1 MKAEVQRKG
10 GLAGRDHRQGLA
22 KLGRLYQRHAPK
34 SWALRE
40 RAGAVLVD
48 GLSHG
53 IRGVAGV
60 APRIV
65 EAKGAWVRDEDGHRI
80 LDFWQGH
87 FANILGHNPECITGP
102 LAQAFAE
109 RSGLQTGL
117 VERAECELAEA
128 LCWLTGAERVRFTTS
143 GALATM
149 FAVLLARAFTGRD
162 LVLKVGGGWH
172 GAQPWSLKGVRF
184 QNGFQ
189 QPEIDG
195 LSVAVPAQ
203 VLVTRYND
211 LEAIRDVFR
220 HEEDRIACFIV
231 EPFVGAGGL
240 LPAHPEFLL
249 EARRLTEHYGAL
261 LVFDE
266 VISGFRFRAG
276 DTGRLFGVRA
286 DLSVFGKI
294 LGGGMPLAAVTGR
307 KEVMTLLGEN
317 SGRVRLPGGTFS
329 AHPAALTAGKLML
342 EHLERNAAQLYPR
355 LAALGDAARV
365 LVEGALGAEGIPARC
380 SGGGN
385 GVLPASSLVG
395 IHVPRSQGASLES
408 PDEVQDPELFDA
420 VLGEKL
426 LRLALLL
433 ENVHVVHGLG
443 ALSAAHNESDLEF
456 LEAALHRAAERM
468 RPYLG

>member
-1 MKAEVQRKG
+1 MARKDS
-10 GLAGRDHRQGLA
+10 LKSRDHLQGVSE
-22 KLGRLYQRHAPK
+22 LGLEYRRHAPQ
-34 SWALRE
+34 SWALQE
-40 RAGAVLVD
+40 RASAVLVD

-53 IRGVAGV
+53 IRGIAGV

-65 EAKGAWVRDEDGHRI
+65 EARGAWIRDEEGHWI

-87 FANILGHNPECITGP
+87 FANILGHNPECVTGP
-102 LAQAFAE
+102 LAHALAE
-109 RSGLQTGL
+109 RRGLQTGL
-117 VERAECELAEA
+117 VHESECQLAE
-128 LCWLTGAERVRFTTS
+128 LLSRLTGAERVRFTTS

-149 FAVLLARAFTGRD
+149 FAVLLARAFTNRD

-189 QPEIDG
+189 RPESEG
-195 LSVAVPAQ
+195 LSAAVPAQ

-211 LEAIRDVFR
+211 PDALQDVFR
-220 HEEDRIACFIV
+220 RKGNQIACFIV

-240 LPAHPEFLL
+240 LPARPDFLL

-261 LVFDE
+261 LILDE

-276 DTGRLFGVRA
+276 DTGRLFGIRA
-286 DLSVFGKI
+286 DLSLFGKI
-294 LGGGMPLAAVTGR
+294 LGGGMPLSAVTGR
-307 KEVMTLLGEN
+307 KEVMALLGEG

-329 AHPAALTAGKLML
+329 AHPAALTAGRLML
-342 EHLERNAAQLYPR
+342 EYLEKNQARLYPR
-355 LAALGDAARV
+355 LEALGEAARAI
-365 LVEGALGAEGIPARC
+365 VERALGAEGIDARC

-385 GVLPASSLVG
+385 EALPPSSLVG
-395 IHVPRSQGASLES
+395 VHFRCAEGGSLEA
-408 PDEVQDPELFDA
+408 PDDVQDPELFDP

-433 ENVHVVHGLG
+433 EDVHVVHGVG
-443 ALSAAHNESDLEF
+443 ALSLAHDDSDLAF
-456 LEAALHRAAERM
+456 LEAALHRAAGRM